1 MQDILKAYQNTAAG
15 DITRYE
21 GQVAKF
27 MGDGILAYFGWPRA
41 HEDEAERAARAALAV
56 VDSIGKLKNPE
67 GKPLA
72 CRIGIATGLVV
83 VGELVGEG
91 AAREETVVGET
102 PNLAARLQQRAPPGA
117 VVVSEATR
125 RLLEGLFDFQVLD
138 VQVLKGIPGSV
149 QVFQLLRPTAV
160 ESRFEARRAKGV
172 LPLIGREQ
180 ELALLLDRWEQA
192 RTSEG
197 QVVLLLGEAGIGK
210 SRIALAV
217 RKRVRQEPS
226 TILRYHGSPY
236 YTQTALKPV
245 IEQLARAAGFERD
258 DSHALRLD
266 KLEALLAH
274 AGQDPKTSTPVL
286 AALLGLP
293 GDGRYLPLDMTPPVL
308 RARTFE
314 LLLAQLVG
322 LARQQPVLVMLED
335 AHWLDPTTHELF
347 DRLVD
352 RVQTLPILLVVTARS
367 EFTSHWPSYAH
378 VTVISLN
385 RLGMRQAEAIIARI
399 CGGKPLPR
407 EVLDQ
412 ILARTDGV
420 PLFIEEFTRAVLDL
434 GLLRQ
439 TAERYVL
446 DGPLPLMAVPATLHD
461 SLMARL
467 DRLDLAKELAQT
479 AACIGRAFT
488 ADLIA
493 AASGLDPEAVQQSLG
508 RLVEAELIHPRA
520 ATGLRAMPS
529 SIVSFASW
537 RTTAS

>member
-1 MQDILKAYQNTAAG
+1 MDGVQAWLKGLGLEQYAPAFRDNAIGAELLAKLTAEDLKEIGVAALGHRKKLLDAIAGLAAQSPAPSILSAAERPREAERRQLTVMFVDLVESTALATQLDPEEMQDILKAYQNTAAG

-21 GQVAKF
+21 GHVAKF

-56 VDSIGKLKNPE
+56 VDSIGKLKTPE

-117 VVVSEATR
+117 VVVSAATR
-125 RLLEGLFDFQVLD
+125 RLLEGLFEFQVLNA
-138 VQVLKGIPGSV
+138 QVLKGISGSV
-149 QVFQLLRPTAV
+149 QVSQLLRPTAV

-245 IEQLARAAGFERD
+245 IEQFARAAGFERD
-258 DSHALRLD
+258 DSHSLRLD

-322 LARQQPVLVMLED
+322 LARQQPVLVI
-335 AHWLDPTTHELF
+335 
-347 DRLVD
+347 V
-352 RVQTLPILLVVTARS
+352 
-367 EFTSHWPSYAH
+367 
-378 VTVISLN
+378 
-385 RLGMRQAEAIIARI
+385 
-399 CGGKPLPR
+399 
-407 EVLDQ
+407 
-412 ILARTDGV
+412 
-420 PLFIEEFTRAVLDL
+420 
-434 GLLRQ
+434 
-439 TAERYVL
+439 
-446 DGPLPLMAVPATLHD
+446 
-461 SLMARL
+461 
-467 DRLDLAKELAQT
+467 
-479 AACIGRAFT
+479 IGR
-488 ADLIA
+488 
-493 AASGLDPEAVQQSLG
+493 
-508 RLVEAELIHPRA
+508 
-520 ATGLRAMPS
+520 
-529 SIVSFASW
+529 
-537 RTTAS
+537 